1 MAPDLYNLQEVNKE
15 ALNTLGWGSAENL
28 LKDPNAPS
36 PPRPAD
42 MLQMAQAK
50 ALAID
55 SQSKM
60 MTAQAKVA
68 ETQMKMQTEG
78 QGQDPQAFEQKQTEL
93 ALKQAEIEQRRQDV
107 TLDAINRKRDR
118 ESRERLATLRLAED
132 MAKNPEGLA
141 IADKLIKPDMLDRLE
156 SNEPALQPSPDGE
169 IK

>member
-1 MAPDLYNLQEVNKE
+1 
-15 ALNTLGWGSAENL
+15 
-28 LKDPNAPS
+28 
-36 PPRPAD
+36 
-42 MLQMAQAK
+42 MAQAK
-50 ALAID
+50 SLEID

-78 QGQDPQAFEQKQTEL
+78 QGQDPVAVEQKQTEL
-93 ALKQAEIEQRRQDV
+93 ALKQAEIEQRKQDV

-118 ESRERLATLRLAED
+118 ESRERLATLRLAEN
-132 MAKNPEGLA
+132 MAENPEGLA

-156 SNEPALQPSPDGE
+156 LNEPALQPSPDGE

>member
-1 MAPDLYNLQEVNKE
+1 
-15 ALNTLGWGSAENL
+15 
-28 LKDPNAPS
+28 
-36 PPRPAD
+36 

-50 ALAID
+50 ALEID

-78 QGQDPQAFEQKQTEL
+78 QGHDPVAVEQKQTEL

-118 ESRERLATLRLAED
+118 ESRERLATLRLAEN
-132 MAKNPEGLA
+132 MAENPAGLA